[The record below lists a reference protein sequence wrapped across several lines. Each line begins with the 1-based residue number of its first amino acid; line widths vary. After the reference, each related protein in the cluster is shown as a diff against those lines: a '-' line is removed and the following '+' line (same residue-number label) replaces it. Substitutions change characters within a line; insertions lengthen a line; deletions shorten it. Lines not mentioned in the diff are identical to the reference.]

1 MLPYQT
7 RVFESTLQVTQARA
21 RLRDAVEPE
30 PRPRH
35 APTERTFEGV
45 LEGDTFRIRRI
56 VRGRSSFRP
65 ELHGR
70 IEATPTGRARA
81 VVSFRL
87 HPIVVAFMAVWLG
100 ITFML
105 VLTAT
110 QEAVATGEMRFL
122 RHTGAMFALGFLMPF
137 IGFAIEARKA
147 ARFLEEVFAVRAS

>member
-7 RVFESTLQVTQARA
+7 RVFESTLQVTQASA

-45 LEGDTFRIRRI
+45 LEGDTFRIHRI

-70 IEATPTGRARA
+70 IEATQTGRARA
-81 VVSFRL
+81 VV
-87 HPIVVAFMAVWLG
+87 WLG
-100 ITFML
+100 IAFIL
-105 VLTAT
+105 VLTAM

-122 RHTGAMFALGFLMPF
+122 RHTGAMFALGLLMPF

-147 ARFLEEVFAVRAS
+147 ARFLEEVFGTRAS